1 MLRPSMKILQP
12 AAGRVARTGA
22 PFEAGIAP
30 RAHGR
35 AERIARLALLAL
47 ATAALSAACGSSGE
61 GGDAGSG
68 SAPTPAPAPSP
79 PSPTPPSPPSSPTP
93 SPPAPAP
100 AGVAMLGR
108 CTAFPATAIFNTR
121 IDDVARFPAHGSSAT
136 WIAAV
141 GSTRALHPD
150 WGSTENPSAAD
161 YYGIPLNLLAAG
173 TPETDWPGLAFIA
186 GGAPDESDCAV
197 ASATGGTGSS
207 NGYAMARNC
216 QAQNPASLRFPIP
229 RDAVLKAEGGTCN
242 DPATCGDR
250 HVLVVE
256 QGACRLWESYFTYRT
271 AGGQWTAYST
281 AAWDLGSNAMRPDTW
296 TSGDAAGLP
305 IAPLLVR
312 ASEASAGEIP
322 HALRVTFRDAV
333 LANTYIWPARHRAG
347 NSSGSIP
354 FGALLR
360 LKGSFTIPSSW
371 TTQARAIA
379 TAMQRHGLYVADIGS
394 DLYVQGDPSVAWI
407 GSTISQVQSLRMSDF
422 EFVDL
427 GVVTRDTRFD
437 GNSYAASW

>member
-1 MLRPSMKILQP
+1 
-12 AAGRVARTGA
+12 
-22 PFEAGIAP
+22 
-30 RAHGR
+30 
-35 AERIARLALLAL
+35 
-47 ATAALSAACGSSGE
+47 
-61 GGDAGSG
+61 
-68 SAPTPAPAPSP
+68 
-79 PSPTPPSPPSSPTP
+79 
-93 SPPAPAP
+93 
-100 AGVAMLGR
+100 MLGS
-108 CTAFPATAIFNTR
+108 CPAFPASAIFNTR
-121 IDDVARFPAHGSSAT
+121 IDDTTRFPPHASSAT
-136 WIAAV
+136 WVAAI
-141 GSTRALHPD
+141 GSTRALHAD
-150 WGSTENPSAAD
+150 WGTTENQAAAD
-161 YYGIPLNLLAAG
+161 YYGIPLNLLSAG
-173 TPETDWPGLAFIA
+173 SPETDWPGLAFIA
-186 GGAPDESDCAV
+186 GGAPDESDCAI
-197 ASATGGTGSS
+197 AGAGSG
-207 NGYAMARNC
+207 GYAIVRNC
-216 QAQNPASLRFPIP
+216 QAQSPASLRFPMP

-256 QGACRLWESYFTYRT
+256 QGACRLWESYFTYKT
-271 AGGQWTAYST
+271 AGAQWTAYAT

-333 LANTYIWPARHRAG
+333 LANTYVWPARHRAG
-347 NSSGSIP
+347 NSSGGIP

-360 LKGSFTIPSSW
+360 LKASFVIPSSW
-371 TTQARAIA
+371 TMQARAIA

-394 DLYVQGDPSVAWI
+394 DLYVQGEPSVTWS

-427 GVVTRDTRFD
+427 GAVTRDARFG